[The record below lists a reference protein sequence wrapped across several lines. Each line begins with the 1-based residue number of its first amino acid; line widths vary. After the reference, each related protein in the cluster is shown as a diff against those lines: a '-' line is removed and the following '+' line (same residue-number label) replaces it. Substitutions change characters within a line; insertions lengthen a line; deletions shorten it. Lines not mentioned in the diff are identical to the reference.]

1 MKEPFDM
8 LSQIQQVDVP
18 PFLWTRIQQK
28 IKSEQENKFS
38 PAFAYLL
45 GLSFLLLIGL
55 NVSAIKQKTYHT
67 VSESNNIAQTM
78 NLLPNNTLY
87 K

>member
-8 LSQIQQVDVP
+8 LSQIQQVDAP

-28 IKSEQENKFS
+28 IKEDRENKLS

-45 GLSFLLLIGL
+45 GLSFVLLISL
-55 NVSAIKQKTYHT
+55 NVW
-67 VSESNNIAQTM
+67 VIAQKKHTCYFGKQAYCA
-78 NLLPNNTLY
+78 NHEFITE
-87 K
+87 